1 MGNWRFPKYDD
12 ARLATL
18 LTPCRFAPDVYG
30 GVYCRYST
38 LELMEGKM
46 DANPMNDMVKIAMD
60 FCCAKGRSVGHT
72 LSAASGPYEQSCRAR
87 WQGLVAAVR
96 SGLPTL
102 QCAIPGRH
110 ILPPARL
117 AARFRRSGKAMTA
130 LPAWLLA
137 WLLMLASGAWQPV
150 YAGLPDTIERVK
162 PSIVG
167 IGTLQHQ
174 RRQRIQVRGTGFVV
188 GDGNTVITNAHVVPR
203 KLNEKQ
209 GEFVAVF
216 YRQGKGTGSRR
227 AVEVARDETHDIS
240 VLRIRGK
247 PMRALTLSP
256 QRRVR
261 EGDLVAFT
269 GFPIGAVLGLYP
281 ATHRGIVSALTPFAI
296 PVHGNKKLTLAQRKK
311 LARPFQIYQLD
322 AVAYPGNSGSPVY
335 DIVNGGVVAVINSVF
350 VKNSREDVLAHPSG
364 ISFAIPIRH
373 AQRLLE
379 KLRKRKA
386 GGG

>member
-1 MGNWRFPKYDD
+1 MGNQSIPRHDGD
-12 ARLATL
+12 RLPTL
-18 LTPCRFAPDVYG
+18 STPCRFALAADG
-30 GVYCRYST
+30 GAYCRYST
-38 LELMEGKM
+38 DELMEGKM
-46 DANPMNDMVKIAMD
+46 DANHMNDMENSAMPY
-60 FCCAKGRSVGHT
+60 CWAKVHPVGHT
-72 LSAASGPYEQSCRAR
+72 GLEATGPHEPPCQGR
-87 WQGLVAAVR
+87 WQGWVAAVC
-96 SGLPTL
+96 SGLPPL
-102 QCAIPGRH
+102 QGANPGGH
-110 ILPPARL
+110 ILPPSKL
-117 AARFRRSGKAMTA
+117 AACLPRSRKTVIA

-137 WLLMLASGAWQPV
+137 WLLILASGFLQPV

-240 VLRIRGK
+240 VLHIRGK
-247 PMRALTLSP
+247 PMRALALSP

-269 GFPIGAVLGLYP
+269 GFPIGAVLGPYP
-281 ATHRGIVSALTPFAI
+281 ATHRGIVSALTPFAT